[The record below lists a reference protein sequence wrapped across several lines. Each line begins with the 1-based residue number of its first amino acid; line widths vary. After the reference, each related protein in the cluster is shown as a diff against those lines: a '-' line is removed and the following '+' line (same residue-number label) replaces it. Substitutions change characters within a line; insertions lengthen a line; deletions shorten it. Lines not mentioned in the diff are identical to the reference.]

1 MCATMRK
8 PPIKSK
14 YTYVSPDRKH
24 EYFVQ
29 HMACKETAGYGV
41 FDEQGRRV
49 DSDKP
54 FADGC
59 ETAEEAQALLE
70 AKAVLHGWVCQA
82 DL

>member
-1 MCATMRK
+1 MRK

-29 HMACKETAGYGV
+29 HILNRYTAGTYGI
-41 FDEQGRRV
+41 FDETGRRI
-49 DSDKP
+49 DSPDKP
-54 FADGC
+54 FADGYD
-59 ETAEEAQALLE
+59 TAEEAQALLE

-82 DL
+82 EL